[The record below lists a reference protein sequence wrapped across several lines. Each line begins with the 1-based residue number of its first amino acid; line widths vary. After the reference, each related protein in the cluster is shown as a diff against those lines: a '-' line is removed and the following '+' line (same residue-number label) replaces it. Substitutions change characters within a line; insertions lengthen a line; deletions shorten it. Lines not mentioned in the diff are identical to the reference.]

1 MSLANRSLV
10 TIDDLSNGEIEALF
24 SLADEMAESP
34 KKQAALCE
42 GKIMASLFFEPSTR
56 TRLSFETAMLRLG
69 GRVIT
74 AVDIGATSLA
84 KGESIADMAKV
95 VGSYADIIVI
105 RHPWEGAARVVADY
119 AGIPVINAGDGS
131 HEHPTQTLCDLYT
144 IRKKRQTIKGLR
156 IALWGDLK
164 HGRTVHSLIYALA
177 RFGATILY
185 SAGPGLEMPE
195 YVLGKLTTEYSYK
208 FIEVKTLGEE
218 ARRGLFPLDAMYVTP
233 DRPHQPAM
241 FPDIPEINIQIKG
254 DVETLK
260 KHGINASLH
269 YNVSE
274 NEFQIKLKR
283 SEIDTLYVMRLQKER
298 HASTEEVQELKRN
311 YPVVDKKLLKGKEFK
326 KTLVMHPLPR
336 VDELAHDVD
345 DDPRSMYF
353 KQAAYG
359 VPVRMALLALS
370 LGATEVTIPRERESF
385 VGKKDYPIYKRD
397 SGVKCPNRNCV
408 SNQETEVRYIKPE
421 FKIVSRD
428 PLTLRCV
435 YCDHELHPQYFASSE
450 WHEGRL
456 ESKKYHSADSH
467 FARKIRPGNLIIF
480 ASEKEAESKQFKPSN
495 HVRQ

>member
-1 MSLANRSLV
+1 MNLANRNLV

-24 SLADEMAESP
+24 SLADEMANSP
-34 KKQAALCE
+34 NEQAGLCQ

-56 TRLSFETAMLRLG
+56 TRLSFEAGMLRLG

-74 AVDIGATSLA
+74 AVDIGASSLA

-144 IRKKRQTIKGLR
+144 IRKERQTIKGLR

-177 RFGATILY
+177 RFGATILFCP
-185 SAGPGLEMPE
+185 GPGLEMPE
-195 YVLGKLTTEYSYK
+195 HVLRRLNTEYK
-208 FIEVKTLGEE
+208 GELKNCRNLNQELG
-218 ARRGLFPLDAMYVTP
+218 RRLFPIDAIYLTPTSPHQLAMLPDLSIRVELNAGVDALYVT
-233 DRPHQPAM
+233 
-241 FPDIPEINIQIKG
+241 
-254 DVETLK
+254 
-260 KHGINASLH
+260 
-269 YNVSE
+269 
-274 NEFQIKLKR
+274 
-283 SEIDTLYVMRLQKER
+283 RLQKER
-298 HASTEEVQELKRN
+298 QAPTVEEQELKKG

-336 VDELAHDVD
+336 VDEMTHEMDA
-345 DDPRSMYF
+345 DPRSMYF

-359 VPVRMALLALS
+359 MPVRMALLALL
-370 LGATEVTIPRERESF
+370 LGAKEVTMLKEEDSF
-385 VGKKDYPIYKRD
+385 IRKVDYPIYKRD
-397 SGVKCPNRNCV
+397 SGLKCPNINCV

-421 FKIVSRD
+421 FKIVSRE

-435 YCDHELHPQYFASSE
+435 YCDHELHPQYVASSE
-450 WHEGRL
+450 WHEGKL
-456 ESKKYHSADSH
+456 ENKKYHSADSH
-467 FARKIRPGNLIIF
+467 FARKIKPENLIIF
-480 ASEKEAESKQFKPSN
+480 ASEKEAQSQQFKPSSY
-495 HVRQ
+495 VRQ